1 MRSNKNLLYLII
13 GTLVVAYL
21 SIATVQ
27 YRQFQN
33 MKMVMQRGDTNA
45 LWNFLQ
51 IDVEYQRLELALQ
64 QQQSA
69 PSQAALEDAQLRYEI
84 FVSRI
89 NTVNTGTPRTLLN
102 NEPLYEATMLQL
114 KQFIA
119 ESDLLMP
126 TGPEVATSSPKL
138 RLLRTK
144 LELLRSPVHDLS
156 LRALQVFS
164 SVVDA
169 RAAEVRSQSIRT
181 IVLTSFQALL
191 TFFLAWAMT
200 RQFRERERAKAELV
214 RSLQRNEEA
223 LEARVNA
230 RTGELNAA
238 VDALRANET
247 ELLAARAKA
256 EGASQMK
263 SSFLAN
269 MSHEIRTPMNAIM
282 GMSHLMQTSPLT
294 PQQTGYMEKIQRS
307 SQHLLALIN
316 DILDLSKIEAGKL
329 ELECIE
335 FGLGNLLDNVAN
347 LVEENSNNKGL
358 DLVFD
363 CDPALPAYLYGDPL
377 RLGQILINY
386 ASNAVK
392 FTDMGRI
399 TVRARLLQR
408 HGSTVQ
414 VRFEVEDT
422 GIGLTA
428 AQQARLFESFQQ
440 ADTSTTRKFGGTGLG
455 LAISKKLAE
464 RMGGTV
470 GVSSAIGA
478 GSMFW
483 LQVGLE
489 TVHKTPHTSEL
500 SAPAH
505 RRLQAIEEI
514 DLAALKGAR
523 ALLVDDN
530 PLNQQVGSG
539 LLGYAGLA
547 VDIASHGEAALAMLD
562 QNTYDIVLMDMQMP
576 VMDGLTATRHI
587 RTNPAWRTLPI
598 LAMTAN
604 ASDADRDS
612 CLAAGMNGYIPKPI
626 QPQLLFALLLQWI
639 PAR

>member
-238 VDALRANET
+238 VEALRANET

-505 RRLQAIEEI
+505 RRLQAIEEM

-576 VMDGLTATRHI
+576 VMDGLTTTRHI
-587 RTNPAWRTLPI
+587 RANPAWRTLPI

>member
-1 MRSNKNLLYLII
+1 
-13 GTLVVAYL
+13 
-21 SIATVQ
+21 
-27 YRQFQN
+27 
-33 MKMVMQRGDTNA
+33 MQRGDTNA

-505 RRLQAIEEI
+505 RRLQAIEEM

-576 VMDGLTATRHI
+576 VMDGLTTTRHI
-587 RTNPAWRTLPI
+587 RANPAWRMLPI